1 MSWIHGIGYRL
12 RELLRP
18 DSADEELT
26 DELRDH
32 LDRES
37 ARQSERGAGEDA
49 HRQAV
54 LRAGHADLARE
65 NASDDRT
72 GRLLADLARD
82 LQYGVRSIRRAPG
95 FAAAVI
101 LSLGLGVGGTTA
113 IFSVVNAVLL
123 RPLPYPRSDE
133 TASRPNLVGRLLRR
147 ALGGRLRCARPR
159 PPGASP
165 TLERSSIRTAASPWR
180 GRTGL
185 RCFAESSSP
194 AS

>member
-18 DSADEELT
+18 GSADDELT

-65 NASDDRT
+65 NAADDRT

-82 LQYGVRSIRRAPG
+82 LQYGARSIRRAPG

-123 RPLPYPRSDE
+123 RPLPYPRSEEIHRARIWWGDFSAVLSVADFVALTE
-133 TASRPNLVGRLLRR
+133 TSQGIAEV
-147 ALGGRLRCARPR
+147 A
-159 PPGASP
+159 
-165 TLERSSIRTAASPWR
+165 RSSIRTAASPWR
-180 GRTGL
+180 DRTGQMS
-185 RCFAESSSP
+185 FAASSSR